1 VPCLVGGCLGKAS
14 TSGVGDAEDGLVISD
29 ARGRARAGARAR
41 ARAGAGNFA
50 THFATTFNAST
61 TA

>member
-1 VPCLVGGCLGKAS
+1 VPCLAGGRLGKAS
-14 TSGVGDAEDGLVISD
+14 TSEVGDAEDGPAIGD
-29 ARGRARAGARAR
+29 AGGRAGAGARAW

-50 THFATTFNAST
+50 THFATTFNALT

>member
-1 VPCLVGGCLGKAS
+1 MPCLAGGRLGKTS
-14 TSGVGDAEDGLVISD
+14 TSGVGDAEDGPAIGD
-29 ARGRARAGARAR
+29 AGGRAGAGTGAG
-41 ARAGAGNFA
+41 AGAGNFA